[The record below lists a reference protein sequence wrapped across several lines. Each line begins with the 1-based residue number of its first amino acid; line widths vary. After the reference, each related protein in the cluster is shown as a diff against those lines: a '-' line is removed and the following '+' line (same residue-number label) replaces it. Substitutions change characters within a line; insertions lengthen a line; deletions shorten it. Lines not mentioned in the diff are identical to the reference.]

1 MESDYRT
8 QQATVVKLGDNI
20 DPANFWMYLASDQK
34 SIDNIG
40 TVSLKKLIRNYALIF
55 MNFHM

>member
-40 TVSLKKLIRNYALIF
+40 TVSLKN
-55 MNFHM
+55 